1 MSIVFIELAIIAVA
15 DAIATIIIQRK
26 LTNPQRA
33 YEIQTRLK
41 SISNELVA
49 LSKANA
55 PKDEIAKKNGELTA
69 LFSEQFKNQMKS
81 MVALFPLSIFIY
93 YYVIPSLTPK
103 GATASIK
110 LLFFSLTPYQAFFI
124 GIIFVLSFIISTTLL
139 ARDKKRFGSP
149 VNVIRDSRSNK

>member
-1 MSIVFIELAIIAVA
+1 MSIIFIELAIIAIA
-15 DAIATIIIQRK
+15 DAILTILIQRK
-26 LTNPQRA
+26 LTDPKRT

-55 PKDEIAKKNGELTA
+55 SKEDIAKKNGELTS

-81 MVALFPLSIFIY
+81 MVAIFPLSIFIY
-93 YYVIPSLTPK
+93 YYVIPTLTPK
-103 GATASIK
+103 GAVASIK
-110 LLFFSLTPYQAFFI
+110 IFFFSLTQYQAFFI

-139 ARDKKRFGSP
+139 ARDKKRFGNASQ
-149 VNVIRDSRSNK
+149 NSRSNK